1 MTREERLARMEEEEF
16 DLCIIGGGA
25 SGAGC
30 ALDAALRGLKV
41 ALIERGDF
49 GSGASS
55 ASTKLF
61 HGGVRYLERAFRQ
74 LDWGQL
80 RQVRH
85 GMKERGALLRNA
97 SHLSRPLPLLTPVF
111 NAVEAA
117 YYSAGLWL
125 YDRFAPAGDPLP
137 RSGFLRKKTALALAP
152 GLSPNIFGAVRYYD
166 GQFDDARY
174 NLALILSA
182 NAEGANCLNYVAF
195 QRFEKNAQGRIESVI
210 AQDQLSSRT
219 LRIRARLALNCA
231 GAWADRVRLSANDAL
246 HPVMAPTSGIHVICA
261 AADIALRDHALL
273 IPKTSDGRVI
283 FAIPFQGVC
292 LIGTTDQPV
301 SDLDAYP
308 RADADA
314 TDYLLD
320 TLSAYLRRPLSPMA
334 VKAAFGGLRPLL
346 GKGLTD
352 GAALLRDHAVT
363 YDPRSGLLSLLG
375 GKWTTYRL
383 MASDAIDRA
392 CGVLGCKNAQCC
404 TRDYPIWGAGR
415 NAGEDGTRVQGPW
428 SAYGDRADALE
439 ALCAAN
445 PELRR
450 PIDADHSYAEA
461 QVVYAVQHE
470 MACRIS
476 DVLARRLRLLDLDR
490 SAALRAAP
498 RAARLMSDHLG
509 WNEERR
515 VRELALFEREAAL
528 R

>member
-1 MTREERLARMEEEEF
+1 MTRTEKLARLEEDEF

-41 ALIERGDF
+41 ALIERADF

-85 GMKERGALLRNA
+85 GMNERGALLRNA
-97 SHLSRPLPLLTPVF
+97 PRLSRPLPLLTPVF
-111 NAVEAA
+111 NALEAA
-117 YYSAGLWL
+117 YYGAGLWL

-137 RSGFLRKKTALALAP
+137 RSGFLRKKTALELAP
-152 GLSPNIFGAVRYYD
+152 GLSPGIFGAVRYYD

-182 NAEGANCLNYVAF
+182 NAEGAACMNYVAF
-195 QRFEKNAQGRIESVI
+195 QHFEKNDSGRIVAVLARDETTG
-210 AQDQLSSRT
+210 RP

-231 GAWADRVRLSANDAL
+231 GPWADRIRLAANETL
-246 HPVMAPTSGIHVICA
+246 RPVMAPTSGVHVVCA
-261 AADIALRDHALL
+261 AADAGLRDHALL
-273 IPKTSDGRVI
+273 IPKTSDGRVV
-283 FAIPFQGVC
+283 FAIPFQGAC
-292 LIGTTDQPV
+292 LIGTTDQPAN
-301 SDLDAYP
+301 DLDAYP
-308 RADADA
+308 GADPD
-314 TDYLLD
+314 TVEYLLD
-320 TLSAYLRRPLSPMA
+320 TLAPYLRRPLKPA
-334 VKAAFGGLRPLL
+334 NVRAAFGGLRPLI
-346 GKGLTD
+346 GEGLKD

-363 YDPRSGLLSLLG
+363 HDPRSGLLSLLG

-392 CGVLGCKNAQCC
+392 CAILGVQKAPCR
-404 TRDYPIWGAGR
+404 TRDYAIEGAEKGGSGAG
-415 NAGEDGTRVQGPW
+415 AKDTPDGYADPCGE
-428 SAYGDRADALE
+428 LE
-439 ALCAAN
+439 ALCVAN
-445 PELRR
+445 PDLRN
-450 PIDADHSYAEA
+450 PIDPAYPYTKA
-461 QVVYAVQHE
+461 QAVYAVRRE

-490 SAALRAAP
+490 AAALRAAP
-498 RAARLMSDHLG
+498 LVAQLMGACLNWNDAQRAQ
-509 WNEERR
+509 
-515 VRELALFEREAAL
+515 ELEAFAREAAA